1 MLDMEDFLFI
11 RELYNQGVTISQI
24 ARETGFD
31 RKTIRKYVLSGE
43 PPTARPRVRRPGKLD
58 DYKEYIRNRI
68 SGYPPTTAR
77 IYREIQEQGF
87 TGKYT
92 IVRDYIR
99 RIQPEV
105 GVSADPWHEA
115 GPGARRDRGHPDA
128 EQWRRGLA
136 CFSIVLEYSR
146 IRYKGCAISPGIP
159 TLIRNRLSAS
169 GYPGGRTG

>member
-1 MLDMEDFLFI
+1 MFDMEDFLFI

-43 PPTARPRVRRPGKLD
+43 PPTARPRVRGPGKLD
-58 DYKEYIRNRI
+58 DIRNRI
-68 SGYPPTTAR
+68 SGHPPTIAC

-99 RIQPEV
+99 RIQSE
-105 GVSADPWHEA
+105 
-115 GPGARRDRGHPDA
+115 
-128 EQWRRGLA
+128 
-136 CFSIVLEYSR
+136 
-146 IRYKGCAISPGIP
+146 
-159 TLIRNRLSAS
+159 
-169 GYPGGRTG
+169 

>member
-11 RELYNQGVTISQI
+11 QELYNQGVTISQI

-43 PPTARPRVRRPGKLD
+43 PPTARPRVRGPGKLD
-58 DYKEYIRNRI
+58 DYKEYIRDRI
-68 SGYPPTTAR
+68 SGHPPTIAC

-99 RIQPEV
+99 RIQSEMS
-105 GVSADPWHEA
+105 VSADPSHEA
-115 GPGARRDRGHPDA
+115 GPGRDRGHLDA
-128 EQWRRGLA
+128 DQ
-136 CFSIVLEYSR
+136 
-146 IRYKGCAISPGIP
+146 
-159 TLIRNRLSAS
+159 
-169 GYPGGRTG
+169 

>member
-31 RKTIRKYVLSGE
+31 RKTIRKYALSNE
-43 PPTARPRVRRPGKLD
+43 PPTAKPRARKPSKLD

-68 SGYPPTTAR
+68 SDNPPTITC

-92 IVRDYIR
+92 IVRDYVR
-99 RIQPEV
+99 KIQSEMNA
-105 GVSADPWHEA
+105 SADPRQV
-115 GPGARRDRGHPDA
+115 RR
-128 EQWRRGLA
+128 
-136 CFSIVLEYSR
+136 
-146 IRYKGCAISPGIP
+146 
-159 TLIRNRLSAS
+159 
-169 GYPGGRTG
+169 